1 MLEEAITNE
10 EAKTTSYVDLESRMI
25 RFYDTK
31 NRNDHELPICDAVKR
46 ILEDRRDIVQEA
58 ETRPEKQKWV
68 FPARSN
74 RSKAGHYSD
83 SKSLREY
90 ICADA
95 GITKL
100 GMHDL
105 RRTFGRVAEELTSY
119 AVVKRLLNHRNTTDP
134 TERYAVPD
142 EERVFEALQRI
153 ELHMLM
159 TAPKLYN
166 TLLASAQYPPLPEVQ

>member
-1 MLEEAITNE
+1 MLARGLTEGSQNDKLCRSENR
-10 EAKTTSYVDLESRMI
+10 VI

-31 NRNDHELPICDAVKR
+31 NRNDHELQSVMLQSEFWKTDEISSTIPIRADKR
-46 ILEDRRDIVQEA
+46 
-58 ETRPEKQKWV
+58 KWV
-68 FPARSN
+68 FPARSS
-74 RSKAGHYSD
+74 RSKVGHYSD

-90 ICADA
+90 ICQEA
-95 GITKL
+95 GIMKL

-134 TERYAVPD
+134 TERYTEPD
-142 EERVFEALQRI
+142 NERVFEALQRI

-159 TAPKLYN
+159 TVPELYN
-166 TLLASAQYPPLPEVQ
+166 TLLASAKYQPLPTN

>member
-1 MLEEAITNE
+1 
-10 EAKTTSYVDLESRMI
+10 
-25 RFYDTK
+25 
-31 NRNDHELPICDAVKR
+31 
-46 ILEDRRDIVQEA
+46 
-58 ETRPEKQKWV
+58 V
-68 FPARSN
+68 FPARST
-74 RSKAGHYSD
+74 RSKVGHYSD

-90 ICADA
+90 LCQEA